1 MTIILAGPGAA
12 RAADGTWIGGDNFWG
27 SSGNWLNGIVANG
40 IGSTAYFTNG
50 PGVCNLNVD
59 VTLGHLRFDVDSLF
73 YIQGYA
79 DHSKVLT
86 LATLSGTSTVT
97 TVSKASIGCHLA
109 GTNGL
114 IKLGWEALYL
124 RGDSK
129 TELAGDIVVRE
140 GEMVIR
146 HYDQLGTNANLIIEG
161 NRVVNMMPSHTF
173 GGLSGSGELNLGDSF
188 SGTAARASV
197 GAGGQSSEF
206 SGRIQQAFW
215 GGGSV
220 TKLGGGTLT
229 LSGTNTYSGG
239 TTLAGG
245 ILSVSQEEPLGS
257 AAGLTFTGGTLR
269 ITGTIMTNT
278 WRTITWTDGGGGF
291 DIAQAGHVFT
301 LSQPLGGAG
310 GLSKSGAG
318 ILAMTGTN
326 SYTGGTT
333 IDAGTLRLT
342 NGSERLADTGAVQV
356 NAAGTLELTAGL
368 TETIGG
374 LSGTGTVYLTGTGSA
389 LRVGGGDSTAT
400 FDGPVTGSGGLVK
413 IGAGVQTLTNTTST
427 YSGGTVLLDG
437 VLSVSQT
444 GNLGAVSG
452 ALMFSGGTLRV
463 TGKAYSSF
471 ERPMVWGAAGG
482 GLDIAN
488 SMHTFDL
495 NRSLTGTGSL
505 TKLGLGYL
513 DVSADN
519 SSYSGTIY
527 VAAGKLLAD
536 ASNDLGSATVNVN
549 GGQLSIV
556 GGSPHCDS
564 LIVGDTGSGYA
575 SQQGGTTQFQ
585 VLGNARLGNQA
596 GSVGNYD
603 INLGGGSFRA
613 ASLQVGYYGTGSF
626 SLGSS
631 TSKMQVDGTL
641 AIGEKAGSYGYYAL
655 SAGNLTAGE
664 LCVGIG
670 GSGRFTQSAGA
681 STNGTVWIAQSPGSS
696 GLMQI
701 NGGTAR
707 VNADVYV
714 GGSAT
719 NAGGA
724 GTLSIGAGGYMTV
737 GGKSYVGCYAGSDS
751 NAVTVAG
758 AGATW
763 NTTSNLFVGKN
774 AAGNRLTIT
783 NGGVVTVTGPLNVG
797 YNPGGSNNGIT
808 VAGSGQLQDTSGTI
822 GYDGANNSVVV
833 TGANSLWNNSANI
846 LVGDHSAGNQLT
858 ISSGGAV
865 TVGGNAYVGYAASA
879 SNNQITVAGGSLT
892 VTNAGGTGTLDVRRG
907 TVTLNSGTVTVDKF
921 YATNGAN
928 SVLAVGL
935 AGLGSNVVLT
945 IGGNAQ
951 LGGTL
956 NVTNLNG
963 FTPALSNAFT
973 VLTATSVLGTFA
985 FTNLPALD
993 AAFDWS
999 VTHEPT
1005 AVVLRVENG
1014 TSPYAL
1020 WAQAHIPDSGQWKT
1034 DQNPDNDAFN
1044 NWQEYIADTDPT
1056 NAASFFRITDITHAS
1071 PVTVYFG
1078 SSTGRVYT
1086 MQGRSNL
1093 VAGVWTNV
1101 SGAGPRFG
1109 AGGAD
1114 SMADTN
1120 EPTAGP
1126 FYRMKANLP

>member
-1 MTIILAGPGAA
+1 
-12 RAADGTWIGGDNFWG
+12 
-27 SSGNWLNGIVANG
+27 
-40 IGSTAYFTNG
+40 
-50 PGVCNLNVD
+50 
-59 VTLGHLRFDVDSLF
+59 
-73 YIQGYA
+73 
-79 DHSKVLT
+79 
-86 LATLSGTSTVT
+86 
-97 TVSKASIGCHLA
+97 
-109 GTNGL
+109 
-114 IKLGWEALYL
+114 
-124 RGDSK
+124 
-129 TELAGDIVVRE
+129 
-140 GEMVIR
+140 
-146 HYDQLGTNANLIIEG
+146 
-161 NRVVNMMPSHTF
+161 
-173 GGLSGSGELNLGDSF
+173 
-188 SGTAARASV
+188 
-197 GAGGQSSEF
+197 
-206 SGRIQQAFW
+206 
-215 GGGSV
+215 
-220 TKLGGGTLT
+220 
-229 LSGTNTYSGG
+229 
-239 TTLAGG
+239 
-245 ILSVSQEEPLGS
+245 
-257 AAGLTFTGGTLR
+257 
-269 ITGTIMTNT
+269 
-278 WRTITWTDGGGGF
+278 
-291 DIAQAGHVFT
+291 
-301 LSQPLGGAG
+301 
-310 GLSKSGAG
+310 
-318 ILAMTGTN
+318 
-326 SYTGGTT
+326 
-333 IDAGTLRLT
+333 
-342 NGSERLADTGAVQV
+342 
-356 NAAGTLELTAGL
+356 
-368 TETIGG
+368 
-374 LSGTGTVYLTGTGSA
+374 
-389 LRVGGGDSTAT
+389 
-400 FDGPVTGSGGLVK
+400 
-413 IGAGVQTLTNTTST
+413 
-427 YSGGTVLLDG
+427 
-437 VLSVSQT
+437 
-444 GNLGAVSG
+444 
-452 ALMFSGGTLRV
+452 
-463 TGKAYSSF
+463 
-471 ERPMVWGAAGG
+471 
-482 GLDIAN
+482 
-488 SMHTFDL
+488 
-495 NRSLTGTGSL
+495 
-505 TKLGLGYL
+505 
-513 DVSADN
+513 
-519 SSYSGTIY
+519 
-527 VAAGKLLAD
+527 
-536 ASNDLGSATVNVN
+536 
-549 GGQLSIV
+549 
-556 GGSPHCDS
+556 
-564 LIVGDTGSGYA
+564 
-575 SQQGGTTQFQ
+575 
-585 VLGNARLGNQA
+585 
-596 GSVGNYD
+596 
-603 INLGGGSFRA
+603 
-613 ASLQVGYYGTGSF
+613 
-626 SLGSS
+626 
-631 TSKMQVDGTL
+631 
-641 AIGEKAGSYGYYAL
+641 
-655 SAGNLTAGE
+655 
-664 LCVGIG
+664 
-670 GSGRFTQSAGA
+670 
-681 STNGTVWIAQSPGSS
+681 
-696 GLMQI
+696 
-701 NGGTAR
+701 
-707 VNADVYV
+707 
-714 GGSAT
+714 
-719 NAGGA
+719 
-724 GTLSIGAGGYMTV
+724 
-737 GGKSYVGCYAGSDS
+737 
-751 NAVTVAG
+751 
-758 AGATW
+758 
-763 NTTSNLFVGKN
+763 
-774 AAGNRLTIT
+774 LTIT